1 MERARPPILSH
12 GIGNAVEDDPA
23 GIHRGRPGPRPRQE
37 QREKRREQRELIKD
51 QRLRRFGCRHAS
63 HAHGDRPVEDGVRQ
77 CEQRADLERSSSGMG
92 DDEHAAK
99 AHEQR
104 HPTSRPHRLLEQQR
118 GDEGREQR
126 RGKVDG
132 DGAGKRHQAEG
143 DQQKRLRAPLRNR
156 THHVMGQAPRAKD
169 GKPGLR
175 HDEERAS
182 DERNQGSGEENLADR
197 VACHQPFRNGAR
209 GRKHNG
215 GGDHVENAERDMFPS
230 RRLRWCDEAACLA
243 HRPCL
248 LPAGQF
254 LGTHSAN
261 AQTVCERIG
270 GPTAIPVWALTAHGL
285 RTAAPVQTRAA
296 RWGYGMARVRPGIP
310 GRHDRPANLVV
321 ALARAF

>member
-1 MERARPPILSH
+1 
-12 GIGNAVEDDPA
+12 
-23 GIHRGRPGPRPRQE
+23 
-37 QREKRREQRELIKD
+37 
-51 QRLRRFGCRHAS
+51 
-63 HAHGDRPVEDGVRQ
+63 
-77 CEQRADLERSSSGMG
+77 
-92 DDEHAAK
+92 
-99 AHEQR
+99 
-104 HPTSRPHRLLEQQR
+104 
-118 GDEGREQR
+118 
-126 RGKVDG
+126 
-132 DGAGKRHQAEG
+132 
-143 DQQKRLRAPLRNR
+143 
-156 THHVMGQAPRAKD
+156 MGQAPRAKD

-248 LPAGQF
+248 LPAGQL

-261 AQTVCERIG
+261 AKTVCERIG

-296 RWGYGMARVRPGIP
+296 RGVMAWQGSVPAFPDGMTGQPIWSLHWRVRSERRTIG
-310 GRHDRPANLVV
+310 GSTSGKFETVLSLRWRARRDSNSRPLPSEGS
-321 ALARAF
+321 ALSS